1 MSGDG
6 YHPLGLSEETSRR
19 AVLAAMLGAGIGAGA
34 TPAFAGWLP
43 GASLGLEVT
52 TPKDAD
58 RDDEL
63 LGTAKV
69 QASLKNLNTYKSS
82 AVAMRASFQKDTNA
96 ALIPAIRKYFDFAVL
111 RTDLNTL
118 GSVFDDQTQETLDR
132 LARSVLYDLTELEN
146 ASRFKKGS
154 EPVRTAK
161 MVEQVDK
168 WFGKLDTDFDQVLA
182 YFK

>member
-1 MSGDG
+1 M
-6 YHPLGLSEETSRR
+6 
-19 AVLAAMLGAGIGAGA
+19 VLAAMLGAGIGAGA

-118 GSVFDDQTQETLDR
+118 GSVFDDQTQETL
-132 LARSVLYDLTELEN
+132 
-146 ASRFKKGS
+146 
-154 EPVRTAK
+154 RTAAQEYDIVNAK
-161 MVEQVDK
+161 CRDAEDRAQRTAHAAASATGQSESK
-168 WFGKLDTDFDQVLA
+168 RFEAEAEHQTR
-182 YFK
+182 